1 MKVVFRVDSSLQI
14 GSGHLMRC
22 LTLAERLK
30 KENDADV
37 YFVMRAL
44 SGNLIDLVKQK
55 KISVL
60 ELPQAGSPSAL
71 SGYAKW
77 LTVTQEQDAAETIA
91 SMKTIGTP
99 DVLVIDS
106 YAIDINW
113 ESILRPHVKKIMV
126 IDDLANRKHN
136 CEVLLDQN
144 LYLDN
149 DERYRGL
156 VSKECKLLLGP
167 QYAILREEF
176 YEAHKN
182 IRVRNGQIKNIL
194 VFFGS
199 SDPTNETMKAL
210 QAISGLN
217 RKDIVV
223 NVIVGQSNPN
233 KKEIEGFCNLHD
245 NMNFFCQINNIAE
258 FMNAADLAIGA
269 GGSVTWER
277 CFLGLPA
284 IVIAIAENQIELSEN
299 CARKGIIVFM
309 GCKQVATTTV
319 LHETINA
326 IEGLILLKIA
336 QNCLIEGA
344 YYGRKTIFKNS

>member
-1 MKVVFRVDSSLQI
+1 MEVVFRVDSSVQI

-22 LTLAERLK
+22 LTLADRLK
-30 KENDADV
+30 KEYNANIA
-37 YFVMRAL
+37 FVMREL
-44 SGNLIDLVKQK
+44 NGNLINLVIQK
-55 KISVL
+55 KFQIFR
-60 ELPQAGSPSAL
+60 LPQVTSDNKL
-71 SGYAKW
+71 TGYAKW
-77 LTVTQEQDAAETIA
+77 LTVTQEQDAADTIA
-91 SMKTIGTP
+91 CIKNIEKV
-99 DVLVIDS
+99 DLLVVDS
-106 YAIDINW
+106 YAIDVTW
-113 ESILRPHVKKIMV
+113 ETLLRSYVKKIMV
-126 IDDLANRKHN
+126 IDDLADRNHD
-136 CEVLLDQN
+136 CDILLDQN
-144 LYLDN
+144 LYFDN
-149 DERYRGL
+149 VARYHGL
-156 VSKECKLLLGP
+156 VPKACKLLLGP
-167 QYAILREEF
+167 QHAILREEF
-176 YEAHKN
+176 YEARKN
-182 IRVRNGQIKNIL
+182 MRLRSGKINNIL
-194 VFFGS
+194 VFFGG

-233 KKEIEGFCNLHD
+233 KKEIEAFCNLHD
-245 NMNFFCQINNIAE
+245 NMKFFCQINNIAE